1 MEEFTNYAVS
11 HHAMLRYAERIM
23 HNDGSDANRYVA
35 SNETKIKADVNK
47 LIQYGNLIF
56 TGRQVSKD
64 GKGSF
69 IDVFIK
75 DTWAVLADS
84 KNKNVITLY
93 KIDLGLGDEF
103 NLTYIAKM
111 LEKLNASKQELDT
124 AQAQIDEEYNT
135 YIELIAQAESQ
146 IKEYRTMI
154 KHLEELCV
162 GYKTIIENNHIKKA
176 KAIRDVAEIV
186 NSLISKKEF

>member
-1 MEEFTNYAVS
+1 
-11 HHAMLRYAERIM
+11 MLRYAERIM

-56 TGRQVSKD
+56 TGRQASKD

-124 AQAQIDEEYNT
+124 AQARIDEEYNT